1 MLVKITNCTVGGR
14 DSPYLLG
21 LESLEDVDDIFC
33 SVFNKWN
40 NATVADWGIRAE
52 ECWSDIVQ

>member
-1 MLVKITNCTVGGR
+1 MLVKFTNRTVGRR

-21 LESLEDVDDIFC
+21 LESLEDIDDVFC

-40 NATVADWGIRAE
+40 NATVADR
-52 ECWSDIVQ
+52 